1 MKSAKEMFEELGY
14 KLTFYHTK
22 PKEVECYQFIYECNE
37 NSPRRIEFRKD
48 NLGTCL
54 YISYEGLFEGIY
66 HNRLP
71 FKILN
76 AINKQVEE
84 LGWNNEKTRQFYR

>member
-1 MKSAKEMFEELGY
+1 MKSAREMFEELGY

-22 PKEVECYQFIYECNE
+22 PKEAEFYQFIYETKDNA
-37 NSPRRIEFRKD
+37 PRRIEFRKD
-48 NLGTCL
+48 KLGTCL
-54 YISYEGLFEGIY
+54 YISYEELFEGIY

-71 FKILN
+71 FKILK

-84 LGWNNEKTRQFYR
+84 LNWK